1 MQQMVLPQGSTRLF
15 ERSCSHRFFV
25 ILISFPAKAAAILRL
40 RCRVIQHQFLQAV
53 FLHRM
58 KEKSQQPEN
67 PATGVISGGDGGIR
81 THGPL
86 RIKRFRVFYSEHTL
100 ADFEKKCPILREKAL
115 VRRKWLLSP
124 FWLFPTVR
132 NARELS
138 ERTDRTAIKHN
149 NRKSP

>member
-1 MQQMVLPQGSTRLF
+1 MEQIVLDGSLMQQRVLPQGSTRLF

-58 KEKSQQPEN
+58 KEKSQQPEK

-86 RIKRFRVFYSEHTL
+86 RIKRFRVRVAIRTL
-100 ADFEKKCPILREKAL
+100 KENGGNSRTMREFAN
-115 VRRKWLLSP
+115 P
-124 FWLFPTVR
+124 
-132 NARELS
+132 
-138 ERTDRTAIKHN
+138 
-149 NRKSP
+149 

>member
-1 MQQMVLPQGSTRLF
+1 MEQIVLDGSLMQQMVLPQGSTRLF

-67 PATGVISGGDGGIR
+67 PTTGVISGGDGGIR

-115 VRRKWLLSP
+115 VRRKWLPSP
-124 FWLFPTVR
+124 F
-132 NARELS
+132 
-138 ERTDRTAIKHN
+138 
-149 NRKSP
+149 